1 MGSKLIN
8 SQFIDVVDV
17 IEVECGRTL
26 KITELLGIDENE
38 TCLSN
43 FHFYTLH
50 ACIALS
56 NVPCIE
62 MKL

>member
-1 MGSKLIN
+1 MKAVKSLWPMGSISK
-8 SQFIDVVDV
+8 
-17 IEVECGRTL
+17 GL